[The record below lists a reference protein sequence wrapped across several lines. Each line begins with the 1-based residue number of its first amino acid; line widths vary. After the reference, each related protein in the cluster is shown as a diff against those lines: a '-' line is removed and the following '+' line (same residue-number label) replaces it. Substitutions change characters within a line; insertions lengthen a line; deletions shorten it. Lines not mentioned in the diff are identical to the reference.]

1 MIGGNAGSQS
11 ATLMIRVLAVG
22 DVKTKDWIRLFG
34 KEFFVSLL
42 LGITMALGVSLLSF
56 FQAPSVTPVL
66 AISMVITV
74 VTGSLLG
81 MLLPFLLTKLR
92 IDPATASVPLI
103 TSACD
108 IIGILI
114 YLSFASWYFG
124 I

>member
-1 MIGGNAGSQS
+1 
-11 ATLMIRVLAVG
+11 MIRVLAVG

>member
-1 MIGGNAGSQS
+1 
-11 ATLMIRVLAVG
+11 MIRALAVG

-81 MLLPFLLTKLR
+81 MLLRFLLTKLR

>member
-74 VTGSLLG
+74 VTGSLL
-81 MLLPFLLTKLR
+81 PFLLTKLR